1 MRHFW
6 LFVLCLTGVDYF
18 STLAYQ
24 PGIAFRQ
31 PRDFHERET
40 VARQCC
46 SRLEISMP
54 LVVDGLDDRV
64 GIAYSGMPDRLYV
77 IDRDGRVAYKGGRG
91 PFGFKSRELEQSLIM
106 LLLDQDQAGFQ
117 TAHGFP
123 LLNDAQAWSKL
134 PALEKGTRQPL
145 PTWARALAAALP
157 RTTAAMLELAQCHW
171 NPHIE
176 GSGGAWRPRRRR
188 AK

>member
-1 MRHFW
+1 MYERYKDRVQFLAVYVREAHPSDGW
-6 LFVLCLTGVDYF
+6 
-18 STLAYQ
+18 TLPSNDKIGITIAQ
-24 PGIAFRQ
+24 PQTAA
-31 PRDFHERET
+31 ERT
-40 VARQCC
+40 AVAEKCC
-46 SRLEISMP
+46 ATLEVTMP
-54 LVVDGLDDRV
+54 MVVDTLDDRV
-64 GIAYSGMPDRLYV
+64 GHAYSGMPDRLYV

-157 RTTAAMLELAQCHW
+157 AL
-171 NPHIE
+171 IE
-176 GSGGAWRPRRRR
+176 EVAR
-188 AK
+188 AHA